1 MTYILIYILIGVIFT
16 AFLDILA
23 NILEDTPQ
31 IREAMDGWGVRE
43 RILNV
48 FMWPISLFVFIRIFI
63 TTVKK

>member
-1 MTYILIYILIGVIFT
+1 MTHILIYILIGVIFT